1 MPVSISEDTPRKE
14 LETGRVALW
23 RLEQFRSLGFSDAE
37 AIDLAGSD
45 VDLQLMRSLVAAKCP
60 RHLALRIAL

>member
-1 MPVSISEDTPRKE
+1 MRVSISEETPRGE

-23 RLEQFRSLGFSDAE
+23 RLEQFRSLGFSDE
-37 AIDLAGSD
+37 ESLELAGSH
-45 VDLQLMRSLVAAKCP
+45 VDLQFMRSLVAAECP